1 MPWIGCNIDLRMC
14 RLREWVV
21 AGCRFLGLGVTST
34 RVQKVIKS
42 SCKDEET
49 QSQQATV
56 AVRTIM
62 SKLSAFLNYFF
73 VKRRRISP
81 VIALFPF
88 ITVTAN
94 HYASMSSSGAPLT
107 YNTLLH
113 LM

>member
-21 AGCRFLGLGVTST
+21 AGCRFLGLRMTST

-42 SCKDEET
+42 SCKDEKT
-49 QSQQATV
+49 QPQQATV
-56 AVRTIM
+56 ALRTNM
-62 SKLSAFLNYFF
+62 SRLSAFFNYFL
-73 VKRRRISP
+73 VKRRRKSP

-107 YNTLLH
+107 YKTLLH